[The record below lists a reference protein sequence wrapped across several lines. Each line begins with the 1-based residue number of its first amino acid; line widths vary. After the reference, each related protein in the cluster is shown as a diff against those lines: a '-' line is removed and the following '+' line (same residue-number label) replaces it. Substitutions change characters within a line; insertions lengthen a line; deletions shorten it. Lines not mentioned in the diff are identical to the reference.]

1 MQKLCNSFA
10 VERKFFLQN
19 SVYLF
24 LRLFRFR
31 AFFPTFPRRIRILL
45 RTGFISSTVKDRCFT
60 PQNPARPLEKRA
72 IPPEISR
79 LRRCLRLHAFG
90 KRRAFAFCNASPLST
105 AFSRFFRKNYCQQM
119 HIQPDSGPKML
130 FSRAARSDRP
140 SARPPR
146 CGARRRRGGSGS
158 RGFRCHPSAQGT
170 PRARRRFP
178 PGTPR

>member
-72 IPPEISR
+72 IPPEISG

-90 KRRAFAFCNASPLST
+90 KRRAPAFCNASPLST

-119 HIQPDSGPKML
+119 HIQPDSGPKMSLKWERAGRRFRSAL
-130 FSRAARSDRP
+130 FSEISRAARSDRP

-158 RGFRCHPSAQGT
+158 RGF
-170 PRARRRFP
+170 
-178 PGTPR
+178 